1 LFKKELPLV
10 AFFKQETLFFFCGI
24 FISIWAKKTDQK
36 EQNLIFKS
44 QKLSN
49 KIKHIAVMRLSAM
62 GDVAMTVPVLRAFVK
77 QYPEVKITVIS
88 RPFFKPFFDGI
99 QNLNFFA
106 FDEKER
112 HKGFSGLLRLFR
124 DVKKLK
130 IDAFAD
136 LHNVLRS
143 KIVSLLFA
151 LSGKKR
157 ATVDK
162 GREGKKELTRAEN
175 KVFRQLPTMF
185 ERHAKVFEKLGF
197 PLDLSNPEFPEK
209 AILSSDIFEIIG
221 DKNSK
226 LIGIAPFAQY
236 DSKVYP
242 QDLMQE
248 VIAKLADNKEYKI
261 LLFGGGKKEIEILDS
276 FAKPFENVINMAG
289 KIKFQQ
295 ELQLI
300 SNLDVMLSMDSGNAH
315 IAAMLGLKVITLWGA
330 THPYAGFLPFNQT
343 MENALTSDRN
353 QYPQLPTSVYGNK
366 IVEGYQD
373 AMRTILLDEIVNKI
387 QSLL

>member
-1 LFKKELPLV
+1 
-10 AFFKQETLFFFCGI
+10 
-24 FISIWAKKTDQK
+24 
-36 EQNLIFKS
+36 
-44 QKLSN
+44 
-49 KIKHIAVMRLSAM
+49 
-62 GDVAMTVPVLRAFVK
+62 MTVPVLRAFVK
-77 QYPEVKITVIS
+77 QYPEVKLTVIS

-99 QNLNFFA
+99 PNLDFFA

-112 HKGFSGLLRLFR
+112 HKGFLGLVRLFK
-124 DVKKLK
+124 DVSKLK
-130 IDAFAD
+130 VDAFAD

-143 KIVSLLFA
+143 KVVSSLFA

-175 KVFRQLPTMF
+175 KIFAPLPTMF
-185 ERHAKVFEKLGF
+185 ERHVKVFEELGF
-197 PLDLSNPEFPEK
+197 SLDLSNPQFPEK
-209 AILSSDIFEIIG
+209 AILSEDILEIIG
-221 DKNSK
+221 NENQK

-242 QDLMQE
+242 LDLMKE
-248 VIAKLADNKEYKI
+248 VVAKLAENSSYKI

-276 FAKPFENVINMAG
+276 IAQPFENVINMAG

-300 SNLDVMLSMDSGNAH
+300 SNLDIMLSMDSGNAH
-315 IAAMLGLKVITLWGA
+315 IAAMLGVKVITLWGA
-330 THPYAGFLPFNQT
+330 THPYAGFLPFNQSF
-343 MENALTSDRN
+343 ENALTSDRN

-366 IVEGYQD
+366 TVEGYQD
-373 AMRTILLDEIVNKI
+373 AMRSISPDEIVQKI
-387 QSLL
+387 QLSV

>member
-1 LFKKELPLV
+1 
-10 AFFKQETLFFFCGI
+10 
-24 FISIWAKKTDQK
+24 
-36 EQNLIFKS
+36 
-44 QKLSN
+44 
-49 KIKHIAVMRLSAM
+49 MRLSAM

-77 QYPEVKITVIS
+77 QYPEVKVTVIS

-99 QNLNFFA
+99 TNLDFFA

-162 GREGKKELTRAEN
+162 GREGKKELTQADN
-175 KVFRQLPTMF
+175 KIFKQLPTMF
-185 ERHAKVFEKLGF
+185 ERHAKVFEELGF
-197 PLDLSNPEFPEK
+197 PLDLSNPTFPEK
-209 AILSSDIFEIIG
+209 AKLSSDIVEIIG
-221 DKNSK
+221 NQHQN

-248 VIAKLADNKEYKI
+248 VIAKLAENKNNKI

-276 FAKPFENVINMAG
+276 LSQPYENVINMAG

-315 IAAMLGLKVITLWGA
+315 IAAMLGVKVVTLWGA

-343 MENALTSDRN
+343 LEKALTSDRN
-353 QYPQLPTSVYGNK
+353 QYPKLPTSVYGNK
-366 IVEGYQD
+366 IVEGYED
-373 AMRTILLDEIVNKI
+373 AMRSISPEKVIFSI
-387 QSLL
+387 QSQL

>member
-1 LFKKELPLV
+1 
-10 AFFKQETLFFFCGI
+10 
-24 FISIWAKKTDQK
+24 
-36 EQNLIFKS
+36 
-44 QKLSN
+44 LSN

-77 QYPEVKITVIS
+77 QNPTVKITVIS
-88 RPFFKPFFDGI
+88 RPFFKPFFEGI
-99 QNLNFFA
+99 PNLEFFA

-112 HKGFSGLLRLFR
+112 HKGFPGLLRLFK
-124 DVKKLK
+124 DLKKLK

-162 GREGKKELTRAEN
+162 GREGKKELTRSEN
-175 KVFRQLPTMF
+175 KIFKQLPTMF
-185 ERHAKVFEKLGF
+185 ERHAKVFEELGF
-197 PLDLSNPEFPEK
+197 PLDLTNPTFPEK
-209 AILSSDIFEIIG
+209 ANLSADVLEIIG
-221 DKNSK
+221 NENQK

-248 VIAKLADNKEYKI
+248 VIAKLAKNAAHKI
-261 LLFGGGKKEIEILDS
+261 LLFGGGKKEIEVLDS

-315 IAAMLGLKVITLWGA
+315 IAAMLGIKVVTLWGA
-330 THPYAGFLPFNQT
+330 THPYAGFLPFNQSL
-343 MENALTSDRN
+343 ENALVSDRN
-353 QYPQLPTSVYGNK
+353 QYPKLPTSVYGNK

-373 AMRTILLDEIVNKI
+373 AMRTISTEKI
-387 QSLL
+387 IGKIN